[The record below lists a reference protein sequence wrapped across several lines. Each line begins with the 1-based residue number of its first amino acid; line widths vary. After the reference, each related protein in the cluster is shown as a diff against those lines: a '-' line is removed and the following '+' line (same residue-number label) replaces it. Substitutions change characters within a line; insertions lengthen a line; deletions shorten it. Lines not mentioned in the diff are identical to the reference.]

1 MKYEIEACK
10 LWVHNHVRRYK
21 YININTVF
29 ILQASGIDGKI
40 KLVIEMSEW
49 RYTSGTIYFSIF
61 GMEVIS
67 EVEGNKSTN
76 NVPFFGKENEGV
88 DVYLIFLIF

>member
-1 MKYEIEACK
+1 MYVICNRQNIH
-10 LWVHNHVRRYK
+10 LFNMYK
-21 YININTVF
+21 TIRSILRF

-40 KLVIEMSEW
+40 KMVIEMSEW

-67 EVEGNKSTN
+67 EIEGKKSTN
-76 NVPFFGKENEGV
+76 NVPYFGKENEGMDAILSIV
-88 DVYLIFLIF
+88 